1 MSHSSIGSPDSDAP
15 DGDGRSSHPGPPPEP
30 PSPPATI
37 RHRLAYEG
45 ARGDLAKIAVTNALL
60 AMPTLGVYRFWGKTR
75 VRRYLWSRVG
85 FLDDPLEYTGTGK
98 ELFMGFLA
106 AIVVIGFLVAV
117 RSGVEWSF
125 ADAPLAL
132 LVLDSIQAV
141 ALLFLIYVAAY
152 RARRYRLAR
161 TQWRGIRFAQDGS
174 SLRYALLAIGWAIVS
189 ILSLGVAYPVY
200 RARLQHYRTTHTFFG
215 NRRFRFEGR
224 AAELMRPWLLAWI
237 FFLPTLGLTY
247 VWYRVR
253 EFRYFAEKSRC
264 GVLSFESG
272 LRASSVTLTVIVY
285 LGLSLVTLMLA
296 FGSIFGILLL
306 PAVTE
311 TAAGGLLT
319 AYMTPGVIVAVLA
332 VVAVTFVISGL
343 VQLLFFTHPLCL
355 AVCNSLSIIGEE
367 DYRTVAQSRQAMPGR
382 GEGLAD
388 LLDVGAI

>member
-1 MSHSSIGSPDSDAP
+1 MNHSCIGSPDSDTP
-15 DGDGRSSHPGPPPEP
+15 GGDGRPSRPGLPPEP
-30 PSPPATI
+30 PSPPAIT

-45 ARGDLAKIAVTNALL
+45 ARADLAKIAVTNALL
-60 AMPTLGVYRFWGKTR
+60 TMPTLGVYRFWGKTR

-98 ELFMGFLA
+98 ELFLGFLA
-106 AIVVIGFLVAV
+106 AVAVIGFLVAA
-117 RSGVEWSF
+117 RTGVEWSF
-125 ADAPLAL
+125 ADAPLVL
-132 LVLDSIQAV
+132 PVLDSIQAV

-174 SLRYALLAIGWAIVS
+174 SLRYALLAVGWAVVA

-200 RARLQHYRTTHTFFG
+200 RVRLQHYRTTHTVFG
-215 NRRFRFEGR
+215 DRRFRFEGR

-247 VWYRVR
+247 VWYRAR
-253 EFRYFAEKSRC
+253 EFRYFAGKSRC
-264 GVLSFESG
+264 GALSFGSG
-272 LRASSVTLTVIVY
+272 LRTGSVILTVIVY
-285 LGLSLVTLMLA
+285 LGLGLITLMLA
-296 FGSIFGILLL
+296 FGFIFGILLL
-306 PAVTE
+306 PAATG
-311 TAAGGLLT
+311 TAAGSLPI
-319 AYMTPGVIVAVLA
+319 AHMTPGVIVAVLA
-332 VVAVTFVISGL
+332 VVAATFVVSGL

-355 AVCNSLSIIGEE
+355 AVCNSFSIIGDE

-388 LLDVGAI
+388 VLDVGAI